1 MTPLTEI
8 QQKICWCM
16 MQGYTIK
23 ETAFIVKRSVPTVK
37 KHRRIII
44 KSIGDPKRYLLQPK
58 LLSNF
63 IKVLPQIDTLNL
75 VVFTTDGK
83 NCANNDN
90 DGSKSSGSDIKT
102 QGAGNTERI
111 K

>member
-1 MTPLTEI
+1 MTSLTEI

-16 MQGYTIK
+16 MQGYSIK
-23 ETAFIVKRSVPTVK
+23 ETAFIVKRSISTVK
-37 KHRRIII
+37 RHRRIII

-58 LLSNF
+58 LLSNL
-63 IKVLPQIDTLNL
+63 IKVLPQIDTLKL
-75 VVFTTDGK
+75 VVFNTDGK

>member
-1 MTPLTEI
+1 
-8 QQKICWCM
+8 M

-44 KSIGDPKRYLLQPK
+44 KNIGDPKRYLLPSG
-58 LLSNF
+58 LLSNS
-63 IKVLPQIDTLNL
+63 IKVLPQIDSLTL
-75 VVFTTDGK
+75 VVFATDGK

-90 DGSKSSGSDIKT
+90 DVSKSGGSNIKT
-102 QGAGNTERI
+102 QGAGNTEGI